1 MLQKKIRVLVVDDS
15 FFMKK
20 LLRDLLQTDPN
31 ILVVG
36 EAKDGAEAI
45 AQTMRLKPDVITMDY
60 NMPEMNGAEVIRKI
74 LADQSNGSPAVVMI
88 SSYVKEG
95 ANETMECLRAGAV
108 DFVLKPSGELSFDID
123 KVKEE
128 IIEKVHLAARAKVR
142 VSHVSDLVKAK
153 KEKGTSE
160 PAKKAV
166 VIGSSTGG
174 PPVVEDI
181 LLGLGSDLKSA
192 VFVGQHMPEYF
203 TGKFAQRLDGLSSM
217 RIKKAE
223 EGEIILNGVVYISP
237 SSQKINIQEKGKN
250 KEKKMVIHLEDVSG
264 SECLSPSINN
274 LMTVVA
280 QNYAPNVIGV
290 ILTGMGE
297 DGKEGMREIKKLGGQ
312 TIAQDPKTAVI
323 DSMPNE
329 VIENGLADE
338 ILAPEKIAQRISE
351 LTA

>member
-36 EAKDGAEAI
+36 EAKDGVEAI
-45 AQTMRLKPDVITMDY
+45 AQAMCLKPDVITMDY

-74 LADQSNGSPAVVMI
+74 LADPANSSPAVVMI

-123 KVKEE
+123 KVKDE
-128 IIEKVHLAARAKVR
+128 IIGKVHLAARARVR
-142 VSHVSDLVKAK
+142 ISHLSDLGSVK
-153 KEKGTSE
+153 KEKVASE

-181 LLGLGSDLKSA
+181 LLKLSSNLKSA

-203 TGKFAQRLDGLSSM
+203 TGKFAERLDGLSPM
-217 RIKKAE
+217 KIKKAE
-223 EGEIILNGVVYISP
+223 DGDVVLSGVVYISP
-237 SSQKINIQEKGKN
+237 SSQKITIREKGKN
-250 KEKKMVIHLEDVSG
+250 KEKKMVIHLEDVSS
-264 SECLSPSINN
+264 SECLSPSIDD
-274 LMTVVA
+274 LMISVA
-280 QNYAPNVIGV
+280 KIYAPNIIGV

-297 DGKEGMREIKKLGGQ
+297 DGKEGMREIKKLGGK

-338 ILAPEKIAQRISE
+338 ILAPEKIAQKIIE